1 LRSRRK
7 IANKPQIPNA
17 EFQTDNTAWGNRR
30 AKIRMQNDKAKFKDE
45 FKRRVYRF
53 ALDIIEFVDR
63 LPVEQTSRIIADQL
77 VRSTTSIGANVI
89 EAQAASSRKDY
100 TNFFAHALKSAN
112 ECKFWLGLLRD
123 SGRGD
128 KEIVNGLLREATEIG
143 NILATSILTLK
154 GKR

>member
-1 LRSRRK
+1 ME
-7 IANKPQIPNA
+7 Q
-17 EFQTDNTAWGNRR
+17 
-30 AKIRMQNDKAKFKDE
+30 
-45 FKRRVYRF
+45 
-53 ALDIIEFVDR
+53 
-63 LPVEQTSRIIADQL
+63 LPMEQTSKIISDQL
-77 VRSTTSIGANVI
+77 LRSATSIGANVI

-100 TNFFAHALKSAN
+100 INFFNYALKSAN

-128 KEIVNGLLREATEIG
+128 KEAVNKLLRETTEIA